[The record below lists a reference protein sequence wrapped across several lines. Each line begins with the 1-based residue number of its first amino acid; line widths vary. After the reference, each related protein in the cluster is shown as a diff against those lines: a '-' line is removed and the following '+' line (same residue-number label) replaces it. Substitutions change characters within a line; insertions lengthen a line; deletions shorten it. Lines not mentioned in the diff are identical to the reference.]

1 MNATAADF
9 TPANGGIA
17 AEPGK
22 PPPPG
27 GSKPPKIK
35 GKPAPAVPQSLSAMN
50 LAMTP
55 EEEAIAGDVD
65 AALQADCSAAER
77 TAAAGRV
84 GKAVKTRAYPPP
96 LPPAALITTAARS
109 H

>member
-1 MNATAADF
+1 MNATAAEV
-9 TPANGGIA
+9 TPANGIA

-35 GKPAPAVPQSLSAMN
+35 GKPEAAVPQSLSAMN
-50 LAMTP
+50 LAMTA

-65 AALQADCSAAER
+65 AALQPGCSGAER
-77 TAAAGRV
+77 NAAAGRV
-84 GKAVKTRAYPPP
+84 GKAVKTRARPYECCI
-96 LPPAALITTAARS
+96 LAQT
-109 H
+109 